1 MLKLSSKGRYAVR
14 IMVYL
19 AARDQESPAR
29 KQDIA
34 ESEQISADYVEQ
46 ILIRLRAGGLVI
58 SHRGARGGF
67 TLSRD
72 AKSISV
78 MDVLVATEGPLQL
91 APCCEHACDRSIC
104 CAAQQVW
111 DEAAACLRDV
121 FGRKMIA
128 DLADQ
133 VNKTK
138 AGTPLAYS
146 I

>member
-14 IMVYL
+14 IMIFL
-19 AARDQESPAR
+19 AVREEDTPAR

-34 ESEQISADYVEQ
+34 DSEQISADYVEQ

-67 TLSRD
+67 TISRD
-72 AKSISV
+72 AKLISV

-111 DEAAACLRDV
+111 DEAAASLRDV
-121 FGRKMIA
+121 FGRTMIA
-128 DLADQ
+128 DLADKAR
-133 VNKTK
+133 KTK
-138 AGTPLAYS
+138 SGVPLGYS